1 MLKIDVHKQTGHL
14 ACDGGRR
21 ALLVIF
27 LYLALGLVVAG
38 CGSEAVTVAPTAAA
52 MGSDAAEALPTQTP
66 QVETPTPEASP
77 TSQPTATPSPTA
89 TPAPQEGDTRI
100 LEDGTAQTFQTGSWI
115 TPEDGEV
122 NVDGTMVWD
131 APAANWRS
139 PQEGDVYTN
148 AEGQQFSFDAGSG
161 EWVEVFDLD
170 SATEVLSTSG
180 RLTVRLDRDWD
191 HEGPLGPVA
200 ISSPEAVERWWE
212 FFRWGAS
219 SREVSLGQWLA
230 LPDDDP
236 LKQGQGT
243 VIAGGI
249 LDSDGDGRNDL
260 EEKPVALAE
269 MSVELVLLTNDKKEA
284 VAGPHD
290 EKVTFMDSGQRVV
303 VEVDGNTMR
312 VSVIFAG
319 TNNFVLAD
327 QSTFTALDK
336 VVSGRGV
343 LEEYLA
349 TGEIP
354 GRLNLAREMI
364 DSPSFYTAYD
374 RDYIN
379 RDNYFI
385 DFD

>member
-1 MLKIDVHKQTGHL
+1 MLKTDVHKRTGHL

-66 QVETPTPEASP
+66 PVETPTPEASP
-77 TSQPTATPSPTA
+77 TSQPTATLSPTA
-89 TPAPQEGDTRI
+89 TLAPQEGDTRI

-148 AEGQQFSFDAGSG
+148 AEGIEFSFDAGSG
-161 EWVEVFDLD
+161 EWVDVFDLD
-170 SATEVLSTSG
+170 SATEVLYADGMT
-180 RLTVRLDRDWD
+180 TIRLDRDWNRD
-191 HEGPLGPVA
+191 PVE
-200 ISSPEAVERWWE
+200 ISHPEAVDGWWE

-260 EEKPVALAE
+260 ELNLVDLPDME
-269 MSVELVLLTNDKKEA
+269 VEIVLLTNDKKEA

-290 EKVTFMDSGQRVV
+290 EKVTFMDGGQRVV
-303 VEVDGNTMR
+303 VEVNGNTMR

-319 TNNFVLAD
+319 TNSLEKVS
-327 QSTFTALDK
+327 QSTYTALDMI
-336 VVSGRGV
+336 VSGRGV
-343 LEEYLA
+343 LERYL
-349 TGEIP
+349 TSREVP
-354 GRLNLAREMI
+354 DRLNLAREMI
-364 DSPSFYTAYD
+364 DSPGYDAYD
-374 RDYIN
+374 RGYIN
-379 RDNYFI
+379 RDNYFLYRPR
-385 DFD
+385 